1 MPKIL
6 LYGLTVNS
14 RKKYI
19 FENNIFSLQEKC
31 LRILNQNS
39 NSWHILRLLS
49 HIKLIIYYYLLP
61 TWILNDEL

>member
-19 FENNIFSLQEKC
+19 FENNISSLHEKC
-31 LRILNQNS
+31 LKIPNQIPILGIFYDNS
-39 NSWHILRLLS
+39 LALNELY
-49 HIKLIIYYYLLP
+49 IIINYLHGY
-61 TWILNDEL
+61 